1 MGPLKGM
8 RVIEF
13 GGLAP
18 GPFCAQ
24 MLADMGADILRIDRK
39 GPLMLSPEN
48 RFEVLQRSR
57 MTIDMNLKMP
67 EATETALQLIEKV
80 DALIEGFR
88 PGVMEDLGLGPEVC
102 LERNPRLIYGRM
114 TGWGQEGPLAKA
126 AGHDINYI
134 ALSGVLHAI
143 GEPGRKPVPPLNLIG
158 DFGGGGLLLAFGI
171 MCGLYEVERSG
182 QGQVIDAAM
191 VDGSAAL
198 ASMIF
203 GMRAAGICSDRRGT
217 NLLDG
222 GAHFYDTYETA
233 DGRWVA
239 IGSMEPQFYALLL
252 EHTGI
257 DDPVFHNQ
265 YDARHWP
272 ECKEKLA
279 KVFKTKTRDEWCR
292 IMEGTDVCFAPV
304 LSYEEAFV
312 HPHNTARQSFIEVDG
327 VKQPAPA
334 PRFSR
339 TKPEVRCPPTRAQGE
354 ETVKQLQDW
363 GIEPAQIDRLKRA
376 GAI

>member
-39 GPLMLSPEN
+39 GPLTLSSEN
-48 RFEVLQRSR
+48 RFEVLQRNR
-57 MTIDMNLKMP
+57 TTIDLNLKKP
-67 EATETALQLIEKV
+67 EAVETALQLIEQV

-88 PGVMEDLGLGPEVC
+88 PGVMEDLGLGPDIC
-102 LERNPRLIYGRM
+102 LQRNPRLIYGRI

-171 MCGLYEVERSG
+171 MCGLYEVQRSG
-182 QGQVIDAAM
+182 QGQVVDAAM

-198 ASMIF
+198 AGMIF
-203 GMRAAGICSDRRGT
+203 GMKAAGIVSDRRGT

-222 GAHFYDTYETA
+222 GAYFYDTYETA

-239 IGSMEPQFYALLL
+239 IGSIEPQFYALLL

-257 DDPVFHNQ
+257 DDPAFQNH
-265 YDARHWP
+265 YDVRLWP
-272 ECKEKLA
+272 ECREKLA
-279 KVFKTKTRDEWCR
+279 EVFKTKTRDEWCR

-304 LSYEEAFV
+304 LTYEEAFD
-312 HPHNTARQSFIEVDG
+312 HPHNVARETFIEVDG
-327 VKQPAPA
+327 VRQPAPA

-339 TKPEVRCPPTRAQGE
+339 TRPEVRCPPTRASGA
-354 ETVKQLQDW
+354 ETEALLRDW
-363 GIEPAQIDRLKRA
+363 GIEPTQIDRLRQA